1 MKYENLLRIR
11 RVGRRD
17 VNCLTV
23 SVCLCVC
30 VFVCLCLCVFAF
42 LLGSFLMQPQKLIGL
57 WIVICDRQQGQSGT
71 WGEGEMQRWNIECER
86 ESMPASPSSKILMS
100 LFI

>member
-17 VNCLTV
+17 VNCLAAC
-23 SVCLCVC
+23 VCVCVRCVCALCVC
-30 VFVCLCLCVFAF
+30 VLYLCVYLCVCVFAF

-57 WIVICDRQQGQSGT
+57 WIVICDRQQGQSGN
-71 WGEGEMQRWNIECER
+71 WRRNAEVER
-86 ESMPASPSSKILMS
+86 KRV
-100 LFI
+100 

>member
-17 VNCLTV
+17 VNCLTA
-23 SVCLCVC
+23 CVC
-30 VFVCLCLCVFAF
+30 VRCVCVYCICVCIYMPVCVFAF

-57 WIVICDRQQGQSGT
+57 WIVICDRQQGQSGN
-71 WGEGEMQRWNIECER
+71 WRG
-86 ESMPASPSSKILMS
+86 
-100 LFI
+100 

>member
-17 VNCLTV
+17 VNCLNV
-23 SVCLCVC
+23 SVCVC
-30 VFVCLCLCVFAF
+30 FCIVFVCVIVCLCMCLFAF

-71 WGEGEMQRWNIECER
+71 GGGNVEVEHKRV
-86 ESMPASPSSKILMS
+86 
-100 LFI
+100 